1 MIDQREA
8 AKYLLKLK
16 RAALGF
22 PGFMEFYYP
31 EFEYAPFQKEMQEV
45 LDLLEK
51 DALLSKGGNP
61 VRNVLV
67 TMPPRH
73 AKSFHTTINMPAY
86 ELLRKPYREVMVSA
100 YNGDLATTFGR
111 ATRDIAADSKV
122 MKAFKEFQLS
132 RETRAV
138 DFWKT
143 TAGGAYYAVG
153 LNGTTTGRGVNCL
166 TRDSQLWITTGRG
179 EIKQMSIFD
188 VVTERIA
195 GHVLCFDHVSESPT
209 WGRIIG
215 YSETP
220 ASELFEVCD
229 SAGGVVRATEEHPF
243 YVVGRG
249 YVEAKDLAPGDILLR
264 LLPEGGP
271 EAGVRCDQVDQ
282 ERTQGSVLLPRLQQ
296 EAPLVQEH
304 EALPSLRQAGQDEQG
319 GGAMLAGVQGGG
331 QAAEADQAR
340 SPMCAVPQGVRGKA
354 GYIKV
359 LFQGLQEFASL
370 AINAVTR
377 QPKIRARPLRGQEAA
392 SHNQGVHQ
400 SEVEDKTTGR
410 YGVRGVQVGEE
421 IARPPHRPQPDEQRL
436 EQLGDSVPGL
446 SQQAPQTLRRYEE
459 VTVSLVKRVRRDCLV
474 YNISVEKHE
483 NYFANGVLTH
493 NCLHV
498 DDPIKSREEADSTL
512 MRRRVWDFYTSGLL
526 SRLQPDRDGQPPYQ
540 VVTMTRWHPD
550 DMAGRI
556 MESQEFKRGEWL
568 HLNFMAL
575 RVSERSF
582 YVKRSTLPVD
592 HPGYIPAVVLQ
603 DVEQGVE
610 SKREMV
616 FPRTHRGKD
625 KGVRT
630 HLLEHKDQTEQ
641 ALWPERFPVEWLR
654 KQKTLLG
661 DRDFEALYQ
670 QNPYVIGGNL
680 IKENWF
686 RRYKPEQL
694 PEDMHAVAIS
704 ADTAFK
710 AKQANDYSVFTIG
723 GITEVG
729 DIYILGVVRQKMEFP
744 DLKRKA
750 SALNAAW
757 RGRGLRGL
765 WVEDA
770 ASGQSLA
777 QELRASTSI
786 PVLMWKPGS
795 QDKFARANSITPLI
809 EAGRVFIPEEADW
822 LDDWLSEMASF
833 PSSKHDDQ
841 VDSLV
846 ILLDVLSRMVVTGMK
861 EFDAPLGYVVERLAN
876 KGDLLFANQ
885 PLLANPKGWAGDA
898 QLSEAMRGQPWK
910 GWGV

>member
-1 MIDQREA
+1 MVDQREA
-8 AKYLLKLK
+8 ARYLLALK
-16 RAALGF
+16 KASLSF
-22 PGFMEFYYP
+22 PGFMDFYYP
-31 EFEYAPFQKEMQEV
+31 EFEYASFQREMQEV

-73 AKSFHTTINMPAY
+73 AKSFHTTINLPAY

-111 ATRDIAADSKV
+111 ATRDIAADAKV
-122 MKAFKEFQLS
+122 MRAFKGFQLS

-143 TAGGAYYAVG
+143 TDGGAYYAVG
-153 LNGTTTGRGVNCL
+153 LNGTTTGRGV
-166 TRDSQLWITTGRG
+166 
-179 EIKQMSIFD
+179 
-188 VVTERIA
+188 
-195 GHVLCFDHVSESPT
+195 
-209 WGRIIG
+209 
-215 YSETP
+215 
-220 ASELFEVCD
+220 
-229 SAGGVVRATEEHPF
+229 
-243 YVVGRG
+243 
-249 YVEAKDLAPGDILLR
+249 
-264 LLPEGGP
+264 
-271 EAGVRCDQVDQ
+271 
-282 ERTQGSVLLPRLQQ
+282 
-296 EAPLVQEH
+296 
-304 EALPSLRQAGQDEQG
+304 
-319 GGAMLAGVQGGG
+319 
-331 QAAEADQAR
+331 
-340 SPMCAVPQGVRGKA
+340 
-354 GYIKV
+354 
-359 LFQGLQEFASL
+359 
-370 AINAVTR
+370 
-377 QPKIRARPLRGQEAA
+377 
-392 SHNQGVHQ
+392 
-400 SEVEDKTTGR
+400 
-410 YGVRGVQVGEE
+410 
-421 IARPPHRPQPDEQRL
+421 
-436 EQLGDSVPGL
+436 
-446 SQQAPQTLRRYEE
+446 
-459 VTVSLVKRVRRDCLV
+459 
-474 YNISVEKHE
+474 
-483 NYFANGVLTH
+483 

-556 MESQEFKRGEWL
+556 MESKEFKSGEWL

-582 YVKRSTLPVD
+582 YIKRSELPID
-592 HPGYIPAVVLQ
+592 DPGYIPAVRVN
-603 DVEQGVE
+603 DVEPGVE
-610 SKREMV
+610 NRAQMV
-616 FPRTHRGKD
+616 FPKTHRGKQ
-625 KGVRT
+625 KGVRS
-630 HLLEHKDQTEQ
+630 HVIKHKDETEQ

-670 QNPYVIGGNL
+670 QNPYVLGGNL
-680 IKENWF
+680 IKEGWF

-694 PEDMHAVAIS
+694 PADMHAVAIS
-704 ADTAFK
+704 VDTAFK
-710 AKQANDYSVFTIG
+710 IKQANDYSVFTIG
-723 GITEVG
+723 GITEMG
-729 DIYILGVVRQKMEFP
+729 DIYILGVAREKLEFP

-777 QELRASTSI
+777 QELRANTSI

-795 QDKFARANSITPLI
+795 QDKFARANAITPLI

-822 LDDWLSEMASF
+822 LDDWLSELVSF

-846 ILLDVLSRMVVTGMK
+846 ILLDVLSRMVVTGMS
-861 EFDAPLGYVVERLAN
+861 EINAPLGYIVERLAT

-885 PLLANPKGWAGDA
+885 PLVANPKGWAGDA
-898 QLSEAMRGQPWK
+898 ELAGAMRSKPWN
-910 GWGV
+910 GWGQ